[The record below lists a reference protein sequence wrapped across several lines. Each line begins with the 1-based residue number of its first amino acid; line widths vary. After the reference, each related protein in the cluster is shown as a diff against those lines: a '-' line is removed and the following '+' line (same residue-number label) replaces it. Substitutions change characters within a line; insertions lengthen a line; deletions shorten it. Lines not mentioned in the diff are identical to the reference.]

1 MQRALRSSSLSAH
14 VSLSVQLFSQHFQ
27 ERDPANQ
34 KDISCFFFPEGADAQ
49 FDMGDGLWF
58 PFQSSSQKKPRRGSA
73 MAAETTSRSPRFPP
87 LQGLEIEGG
96 YGGSGLS
103 GESTEIIC
111 ESHQV

>member
-1 MQRALRSSSLSAH
+1 
-14 VSLSVQLFSQHFQ
+14 
-27 ERDPANQ
+27 
-34 KDISCFFFPEGADAQ
+34 
-49 FDMGDGLWF
+49 
-58 PFQSSSQKKPRRGSA
+58 